1 MSFVTV
7 IGSDNDNT
15 QPKISFYGKGP
26 KGQGI
31 QEHIKQL
38 EKIDKIRKSR
48 PNKTSVQCMLRNHI
62 ECKEYGKKA
71 KACYCLRCLVIG
83 KH

>member
-1 MSFVTV
+1 MSYVTV

-15 QPKISFYGKGP
+15 QPKFELGGKGP
-26 KGQGI
+26 KGTGI

-38 EKIDKIRKSR
+38 EKIDKIWRSR
-48 PNKTSVQCMLRNHI
+48 PHKTTIECMLMNHT

-71 KACYCLRCLVIG
+71 KKCWCLRCVVDG